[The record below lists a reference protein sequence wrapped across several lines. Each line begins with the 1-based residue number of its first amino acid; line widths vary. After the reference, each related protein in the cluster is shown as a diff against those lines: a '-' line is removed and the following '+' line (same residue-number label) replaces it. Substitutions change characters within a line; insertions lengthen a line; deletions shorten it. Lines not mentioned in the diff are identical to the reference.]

1 MLRWLG
7 ATSSVAVVIVNLSA
21 TVFTILATC
30 WIARRCG
37 LSAKWCRLA
46 AAIPALDPLLIR
58 YTAMPMTEVL
68 STALLTAA
76 ILCAI
81 GTLPLPGSVG
91 RRLRS
96 AALAGVFFGLAG
108 LCRPIAFVACAGVS
122 LLVAFRLLLLDRATP
137 LRDRV
142 LRSLILPC
150 TAACVLAPWVV
161 RNRIQLDHW
170 IPATT
175 HGGYT
180 LLLGNNPVFYDEVV
194 LAEGQPV
201 WTGES
206 RAAWQADLDADMAAQ
221 QVDIHDE
228 VEVDRWLNRR
238 ARDVIAADRSTFLQA
253 CLLRWKRFW
262 SLTPSVS
269 SGRHSGVI
277 EMGSGIWY
285 AALFLC
291 LPASLLFG
299 NHRRANVQLLWIAIP
314 CFLLIHTFYWTNT
327 RMRAPLIGVF
337 SVLAVIGLQSA
348 FGVLRKSRSC
358 EKTDEAVPRADAS

>member
-1 MLRWLG
+1 MRWLLVIIAVGLTVRLAFLSLRSSDLSTDPDAYLSLSDGILSTGGLCQPNSNVPTAFRPPVFPYALALLRWLG

-122 LLVAFRLLLLDRATP
+122 LLVAFRLLLLDRATLLASEQELSSVRGAAENTLNILEQNKRMQTVVDQ
-137 LRDRV
+137 LREEKAELSASNAELSDSTRIDWFV
-142 LRSLILPC
+142 RGGAVSLV
-150 TAACVLAPWVV
+150 A
-161 RNRIQLDHW
+161 
-170 IPATT
+170 
-175 HGGYT
+175 
-180 LLLGNNPVFYDEVV
+180 F
-194 LAEGQPV
+194 
-201 WTGES
+201 
-206 RAAWQADLDADMAAQ
+206 
-221 QVDIHDE
+221 
-228 VEVDRWLNRR
+228 
-238 ARDVIAADRSTFLQA
+238 
-253 CLLRWKRFW
+253 
-262 SLTPSVS
+262 
-269 SGRHSGVI
+269 
-277 EMGSGIWY
+277 
-285 AALFLC
+285 
-291 LPASLLFG
+291 
-299 NHRRANVQLLWIAIP
+299 
-314 CFLLIHTFYWTNT
+314 
-327 RMRAPLIGVF
+327 
-337 SVLAVIGLQSA
+337 VIGIL
-348 FGVLRKSRSC
+348 VTRIRWRKQDSWGSY
-358 EKTDEAVPRADAS
+358 